1 MFWNGKPLSS
11 WKNRS
16 WAQEEAKPRRKRG
29 LKVQSPILG
38 RGVGIIVGG
47 PSEEDA
53 RQTVDQLIS
62 YLNESSKRHGWKE
75 KYFNVNSMMMIRVPM
90 SEGEA
95 EALRRD
101 AELSEN
107 RIAGSIAALEDVL
120 RVFLLMS
127 SF

>member
-1 MFWNGKPLSS
+1 MGENAGSKS
-11 WKNRS
+11 
-16 WAQEEAKPRRKRG
+16 
-29 LKVQSPILG
+29 KVQFWEE
-38 RGVGIIVGG
+38 GVGIIVGG

-75 KYFNVNSMMMIRVPM
+75 KYFNVNSMMMMIRVPM

>member
-1 MFWNGKPLSS
+1 
-11 WKNRS
+11 
-16 WAQEEAKPRRKRG
+16 
-29 LKVQSPILG
+29 
-38 RGVGIIVGG
+38 
-47 PSEEDA
+47 
-53 RQTVDQLIS
+53 
-62 YLNESSKRHGWKE
+62 
-75 KYFNVNSMMMIRVPM
+75 MMIRVPM